1 MHVDGCICT
10 MPSRINIGGQRSMK
24 LNNIVST
31 RIIVT
36 VCITVFCVLAGY
48 LWWID
53 AMRPV
58 DKNDVTPI
66 MFVVPRGQGSKEI
79 SKRLAIA
86 GLVRSQIGFYLLVR
100 FFGTD
105 GQIQSGD
112 FRLNKSMDAK
122 TIASELTHGMVD
134 VWITTLEGW
143 RDEEIAMVLSKDLNL
158 PEKEFLQMAQEGY
171 MFPDT
176 YLIPKDATA
185 GAIVSMFIDNFNKKV
200 TPEML
205 GALKN
210 EGITKDE
217 LVAIASLVEREGR
230 TSTDRP
236 IIAGILLNRFRR
248 NWPLQVDATL
258 QYALGYQQLEKTWW
272 KKELTDE
279 DKKINSPYNTYLNP
293 GLPPAPIANPG
304 LEAIKAVI
312 YPQVTDYMFYLHDT
326 AGVAHYA
333 KTIEEH
339 LENTRA
345 YLQ

>member
-1 MHVDGCICT
+1 
-10 MPSRINIGGQRSMK
+10 MPNQINIGGQRSMK

-48 LWWID
+48 LWWTD
-53 AMRPV
+53 AMGPV
-58 DKNDVTPI
+58 DKNDTTPI

-79 SKRLAIA
+79 SKRLAMA

-105 GQIQSGD
+105 GQIQAGD

-122 TIASELTHGMVD
+122 TIALELTHGMVD
-134 VWITTLEGW
+134 VWVTTLEGW
-143 RDEEIAMVLSKDLNL
+143 RVEEIAMALSKDLNL
-158 PEKEFLQMAQEGY
+158 PEKEFLQVAQEGY

-185 GAIVSMFIDNFNKKV
+185 GAIVSMFRDNFNKKV
-200 TPEML
+200 IPEML
-205 GALKN
+205 SALKK

-217 LVAIASLVEREGR
+217 LVIIASLVEREGK
-230 TSTDRP
+230 TGTDRP
-236 IIAGILLNRFRR
+236 IIAGILLNRLRR

-258 QYALGYQQLEKTWW
+258 QYAIGYQQREKIWW

-279 DKKINSPYNTYLNP
+279 DKKIDSPYNTYLNP
-293 GLPPAPIANPG
+293 GFPPGPIANPG
-304 LEAIKAVI
+304 LEAIKAVLN
-312 YPQVTDYMFYLHDT
+312 PQVTEYMFYLHDKT
-326 AGVAHYA
+326 GVAHYA
-333 KTIEEH
+333 KTIEGH
-339 LENTRA
+339 LENIRL